1 MKWFLAK
8 IVYRIICGDGHH
20 TAQFDEQLRLIT
32 ALDENNALAKA
43 AIIGRQEEEV
53 FYNERKQMVQWK
65 FTGVTELHTLEG
77 LTDGAEVYS
86 QIKETGDPEAYSSF
100 IRYKGKLLREKHSL
114 QTIQTAQ

>member
-32 ALDENNALAKA
+32 ALNEANALQKA
-43 AIIGRQEEEV
+43 AAVGRQEEEV
-53 FYNERKQMVQWK
+53 FHNERKQLVQWK
-65 FTGVTELHTLEG
+65 FSGVTELHTLEG

-100 IRYKGKLLREKHSL
+100 IRYKGKILREKHSL
-114 QTIQTAQ
+114 QTAE